1 MTAWTDHLAQLGARL
16 DGNALTFAD
25 PAAEARL
32 VDEATIAVPLLH
44 LGLIRSVG
52 PDSAAFL
59 HNLVSNEVLKL
70 APDAAC
76 WNSFNS
82 PKGRMLANFL
92 LWPEAEGH
100 ALMMSAELVPAM
112 AKKFSMYVLRS
123 KAKVSE
129 ASADTAL
136 GGVAGPQA
144 AAVLER
150 AGLPLPEAPMKQAG
164 DAGRRCIRIGDDAF
178 VLALAADQAAAAY
191 GALLDAGAARAGTAA
206 WQLKTIRAGL
216 PLLGPAT
223 QEEFVAQMVNYDL
236 IGGVSFTKGCYPGQE
251 IVARTRY
258 LGKLKKRMYRVAIPA
273 GATPEV
279 GMDVFAPAFGDQS
292 AGKLVNL
299 APAADGGFEAL
310 AVLQIAAAEAGE
322 LHLGAPAGAA
332 LALLPLPYALA

>member
-1 MTAWTDHLAQLGARL
+1 MTAWTDHLARLGARL
-16 DGNALTFAD
+16 DGNALAFDD
-25 PAAEARL
+25 PATEARL
-32 VDEATIAVPLLH
+32 VDDVTIAVPLLN

-52 PDSAAFL
+52 PDSAPFL

-70 APDAAC
+70 AADAAC

-82 PKGRMLANFL
+82 PKGRMLTNFL

-112 AKKFSMYVLRS
+112 TKKFSMYVLRS
-123 KAKVSE
+123 KTRVSD

-136 GGVAGPQA
+136 VGLAGPEA
-144 AAVLER
+144 AGVLER
-150 AGLPLPEAPMKQAG
+150 AGLPLPDAPMKQAG

-178 VLALAADQAAAAY
+178 VLALAADQAAEVYA
-191 GALLDAGAARAGTAA
+191 ALLDAGAARAGTAA
-206 WQLKTIRAGL
+206 WQLKMIRAGV
-216 PLLGPAT
+216 PLLSPAT

-273 GATPEV
+273 GAAPEV
-279 GMDVFAPAFGDQS
+279 GTDVFAPAFGEQS
-292 AGKLVNL
+292 AGKLVNV

-310 AVLQIAAAEAGE
+310 AVLQIAAAEAGD
-322 LHLGAPAGAA
+322 LQLGRPAGAA
-332 LALLPLPYALA
+332 LRVLPLPYPLA